1 MNIYFEPVNLNQWNM
16 FERVSGPGHI
26 EPFLAVKSMREG
38 DIVLL
43 HVGSQDKRYQSGIY
57 AYGTIVQAPYILRDS
72 PTDYCNNK
80 LTVDVKI
87 TKISFGSP
95 LISHDEFKQWC
106 HQFRSVHL
114 LKDIDEKSLA
124 DIIANINGVDVM
136 IEHEETT
143 DNRDRLLDYYQK
155 LIAAKGVTLKGSQG
169 KALKTL
175 VDNMTEDAAGK
186 KMSKMEEHQIT
197 RLMAYANAISKLTKE
212 QEETADA
219 LIEVIDATAED
230 PVQEAVMING
240 NKFIYEKGSL
250 DVKKYAD
257 KLSAIGNEQKGNTW
271 SIYVDD
277 EGELVIY

>member
-1 MNIYFEPVNLNQWNM
+1 M
-16 FERVSGPGHI
+16 
-26 EPFLAVKSMREG
+26 
-38 DIVLL
+38 
-43 HVGSQDKRYQSGIY
+43 
-57 AYGTIVQAPYILRDS
+57 
-72 PTDYCNNK
+72 DYM
-80 LTVDVKI
+80 V
-87 TKISFGSP
+87 
-95 LISHDEFKQWC
+95 
-106 HQFRSVHL
+106 
-114 LKDIDEKSLA
+114 
-124 DIIANINGVDVM
+124 NINGVDVL

-143 DNRDRLLDYYQK
+143 DNRDRLFDYYK
-155 LIAAKGVTLKGSQG
+155 ELIAAKGVTLKGSQK

-186 KMSKMEEHQIT
+186 KMSKMEEQQIT

-230 PVQEAVMING
+230 PVQEDVMING

>member
-1 MNIYFEPVNLNQWNM
+1 M
-16 FERVSGPGHI
+16 
-26 EPFLAVKSMREG
+26 
-38 DIVLL
+38 
-43 HVGSQDKRYQSGIY
+43 
-57 AYGTIVQAPYILRDS
+57 
-72 PTDYCNNK
+72 DYM
-80 LTVDVKI
+80 V
-87 TKISFGSP
+87 
-95 LISHDEFKQWC
+95 
-106 HQFRSVHL
+106 
-114 LKDIDEKSLA
+114 
-124 DIIANINGVDVM
+124 NINGVDVM

-155 LIAAKGVTLKGSQG
+155 LIAAKGVTLKGSQE

-186 KMSKMEEHQIT
+186 KMSKMEEQQIT

-257 KLSAIGNEQKGNTW
+257 KLSVIGNKQKGNTW